1 MKKRLLAFIVSAVV
15 LCTAFPAFADII
27 SDETMGA
34 SCGKNLKWTYDT
46 ETETLTISG
55 TGAMSDFDKSSRGM
69 IAPWRKSSK
78 TQNLKTVVI
87 SEGVTSIGENAFFG
101 VIH

>member
-1 MKKRLLAFIVSAVV
+1 MQKGWCKLKKRLLAFIVSAVV

-46 ETETLTISG
+46 ETETEYDVILNDNYVEKKYENS
-55 TGAMSDFDKSSRGM
+55 KSM
-69 IAPWRKSSK
+69 LNIQLNLEATEK
-78 TQNLKTVVI
+78 QNITY
-87 SEGVTSIGENAFFG
+87 
-101 VIH
+101 